1 MRRNK
6 DKSVENNEY
15 TKKKKGKGKRVI
27 KTIALFLIFQI
38 IYVPLLTI
46 ALVYYGPFT
55 NTRDMIVTTAMTTM
69 THQYFA
75 TWFLSKEKIDE
86 ILAKNRPQENIEDQS
101 LSAITVGTG
110 ISAEDINGIELKDIS
125 NGSYT
130 GKLLI
135 INDPSRVKLV
145 SSPRLGT
152 SGATT
157 SQIIEEF
164 DAVAGIN
171 AGGFQDDA
179 LGTGGKPAGLVIED
193 GKLRTT
199 NTGASYSLVGMDNNN
214 KMVVSNSMTYAKC
227 QELNLRCAVSFG
239 PVIIINGNPTIRSG
253 TGGWGLQPRTAI
265 AQRQDGAILMLVIDG
280 RQKGSLGAT
289 LRQVQDILLENGA
302 YNAFNLDGGA
312 STTMVYNGNVVN
324 SPSDILGERY
334 VPNAFIV
341 TKPNK
346 K

>member
-1 MRRNK
+1 MRQEKNK
-6 DKSVENNEY
+6 CNDLN
-15 TKKKKGKGKRVI
+15 KKGKLK
-27 KTIALFLIFQI
+27 KTLKVIALFLIFQI
-38 IYVPLLTI
+38 IYIPLLSI
-46 ALVYYGPFT
+46 VLIYYGPFI

-101 LSAITVGTG
+101 LSAIDIGSG
-110 ISAEDINGIELKDIS
+110 ISAEDMNGIELKNIS
-125 NGSYT
+125 NDSYT

-135 INDPSRVKLV
+135 VNDPSRVKLV

-157 SQIIEEF
+157 SQIVAEN

-199 NTGASYSLVGMDNNN
+199 NTGASYSLVGMDKDN
-214 KMVVSNSMTYAKC
+214 KMIVSNSMTYSKC
-227 QELNLRCAVSFG
+227 QQLNLRCAVSFG
-239 PVIIINGNPTIRSG
+239 PVIIINGNATIKSG

-265 AQRQDGAILMLVIDG
+265 AQRKDGAILMLVIDG

-289 LRQVQDILLENGA
+289 LRQVQDILLDNGA

-346 K
+346 

>member
-1 MRRNK
+1 MK
-6 DKSVENNEY
+6 KEVNNEE
-15 TKKKKGKGKRVI
+15 KKNKKSKAKKVL
-27 KTIALFLIFQI
+27 KWIAFFLIFQV
-38 IYVPLLTI
+38 IYVPILSIVLI
-46 ALVYYGPFT
+46 YYGPFT

-69 THQYFA
+69 SHQYFA
-75 TWFLSKEKIDE
+75 TLFLSKEKIDE

-101 LSAITVGTG
+101 LSAINIGSG
-110 ISAEDINGIELKDIS
+110 ISAEDMNGMELKDVS
-125 NGSYT
+125 NDSYT

-157 SQIIEEF
+157 SQIVAEN
-164 DAVAGIN
+164 DAVAGMN

-193 GKLRTT
+193 GQLRTT
-199 NTGASYSLVGMDNNN
+199 NTGASYSLVGMDKDN
-214 KMVVSNSMTYAKC
+214 KMVVSNSMTYSKC
-227 QELNLRCAVSFG
+227 QQLNLRCAVSFG
-239 PVIIINGNPTIRSG
+239 PVIIINGNATIKSG
-253 TGGWGLQPRTAI
+253 TGGWGMQPRTAI
-265 AQRQDGAILMLVIDG
+265 AQRKDGAILMLVIDG

-289 LRQVQDILLENGA
+289 LRQVQDILLDNGA

>member
-1 MRRNK
+1 MK
-6 DKSVENNEY
+6 QEKSNDNNSN
-15 TKKKKGKGKRVI
+15 KKGKIRKVLKMTG
-27 KTIALFLIFQI
+27 LFLVFQI
-38 IYVPLLTI
+38 IYIPLLSI
-46 ALVYYGPFT
+46 GLIYYGPFT

-69 THQYFA
+69 SHQYFA

-101 LSAITVGTG
+101 LSSINIGSG
-110 ISAEDINGIELKDIS
+110 ISAEDMNGIELKDIS
-125 NGSYT
+125 NDSYT

-135 INDPSRVKLV
+135 VNDPSRVKLV

-157 SQIIEEF
+157 SQIVTEN

-193 GKLRTT
+193 GQLRTNAT
-199 NTGASYSLVGMDNNN
+199 SASYSLVGMDNDN
-214 KMVVSNSMTYAKC
+214 KMVVSNSMTYSKC
-227 QELNLRCAVSFG
+227 KQLNLRCAVSFG
-239 PVIIINGNPTIRSG
+239 PVIIINGNATIKSG

-265 AQRQDGAILMLVIDG
+265 AQRKDGAILMLVIDG

-289 LRQVQDILLENGA
+289 LRQVQDILLDNGA

-346 K
+346 

>member
-1 MRRNK
+1 MK
-6 DKSVENNEY
+6 KEVNNEE
-15 TKKKKGKGKRVI
+15 KKNKKSKAKKVL
-27 KTIALFLIFQI
+27 KWIAFFLIFQI
-38 IYVPLLTI
+38 IYVPILSIVLI
-46 ALVYYGPFT
+46 YYGPFT

-69 THQYFA
+69 KHQYFA
-75 TWFLSKEKIDE
+75 TLFLSKEKIDE

-101 LSAITVGTG
+101 LSAINIGSG
-110 ISAEDINGIELKDIS
+110 ISAEDMNGMELKDVS
-125 NGSYT
+125 NDSYT

-157 SQIIEEF
+157 SQIVAEN

-193 GKLRTT
+193 GQLRTT
-199 NTGASYSLVGMDNNN
+199 NTGASYSLVGMDKDN
-214 KMVVSNSMTYAKC
+214 KMVVSNSMTYSKC
-227 QELNLRCAVSFG
+227 QQLNLRCAVSFG
-239 PVIIINGNPTIRSG
+239 PVIIINGNATIKSG
-253 TGGWGLQPRTAI
+253 TGGWGMQPRTAI
-265 AQRQDGAILMLVIDG
+265 AQRKDGAILMLVIDG

-289 LRQVQDILLENGA
+289 LRQVQDILLDNGA

>member
-1 MRRNK
+1 MRQEKNK
-6 DKSVENNEY
+6 CNDLN
-15 TKKKKGKGKRVI
+15 KKGKLKKNLKV
-27 KTIALFLIFQI
+27 IALFLIFQI
-38 IYVPLLTI
+38 IYIPLLSI
-46 ALVYYGPFT
+46 VLIYYGPFI

-101 LSAITVGTG
+101 LSAIDIGSG
-110 ISAEDINGIELKDIS
+110 ISAEDMNGIELKDIS
-125 NGSYT
+125 NDSYT

-135 INDPSRVKLV
+135 VNDPSRVKLV

-157 SQIIEEF
+157 SQIVAEN

-199 NTGASYSLVGMDNNN
+199 NTGASYSLVGMDKDN
-214 KMVVSNSMTYAKC
+214 KMIVSNSMTYSKC
-227 QELNLRCAVSFG
+227 QQLNLRCAVSFG
-239 PVIIINGNPTIRSG
+239 PVIIINGNATIKSG

-265 AQRQDGAILMLVIDG
+265 AQRKDGAILMLVIDG

-289 LRQVQDILLENGA
+289 LRQVQDILLDNGA

-346 K
+346 

>member
-1 MRRNK
+1 MK
-6 DKSVENNEY
+6 KEVNNEEKKNKKSK
-15 TKKKKGKGKRVI
+15 TKKALKW
-27 KTIALFLIFQI
+27 IAFFLIFQI
-38 IYVPLLTI
+38 IYVPILSIVLI
-46 ALVYYGPFT
+46 YYGPFT

-69 THQYFA
+69 SHQYFA
-75 TWFLSKEKIDE
+75 TLFLSKEKIDE

-101 LSAITVGTG
+101 LSAINIGSG
-110 ISAEDINGIELKDIS
+110 ISAEDMNGIELKDVS
-125 NGSYT
+125 NDSYT

-157 SQIIEEF
+157 SQIVAEN

-193 GKLRTT
+193 GQLRTT
-199 NTGASYSLVGMDNNN
+199 NTGASYSLVGMDKDN
-214 KMVVSNSMTYAKC
+214 KMVVSNSMTYSKC
-227 QELNLRCAVSFG
+227 QQLNLRCAVSFG
-239 PVIIINGNPTIRSG
+239 PVIIINGNATIKSG
-253 TGGWGLQPRTAI
+253 TGGWGMQPRTAI
-265 AQRQDGAILMLVIDG
+265 AQRKDGAILMLVIDG

-289 LRQVQDILLENGA
+289 LRQVQDILLDNGA

>member
-1 MRRNK
+1 MK
-6 DKSVENNEY
+6 KEVNNEE
-15 TKKKKGKGKRVI
+15 KKNKKSKAKKVLKWI
-27 KTIALFLIFQI
+27 VFFLIFQV
-38 IYVPLLTI
+38 IYVPILSIVLI
-46 ALVYYGPFT
+46 YYGPFT

-69 THQYFA
+69 SHQYFA
-75 TWFLSKEKIDE
+75 TLFLSKEKIDE

-101 LSAITVGTG
+101 LSAINIGSG
-110 ISAEDINGIELKDIS
+110 ISAEDMNGIELKDVS
-125 NGSYT
+125 NDSYT

-157 SQIIEEF
+157 SQIVAEN

-193 GKLRTT
+193 GQLRTT
-199 NTGASYSLVGMDNNN
+199 NTGASYSLVGMDKDN
-214 KMVVSNSMTYAKC
+214 KMVVSNSMTYSKC
-227 QELNLRCAVSFG
+227 QQLNLRCAVSFG
-239 PVIIINGNPTIRSG
+239 PVIIINGNATIKSG
-253 TGGWGLQPRTAI
+253 TGGWGMQPRTAI
-265 AQRQDGAILMLVIDG
+265 AQRKDGAILMLVIDG

-289 LRQVQDILLENGA
+289 LRQVQDILLDNGA

>member
-1 MRRNK
+1 MK
-6 DKSVENNEY
+6 KEVNNEE
-15 TKKKKGKGKRVI
+15 KKNKKSKAKKVL
-27 KTIALFLIFQI
+27 KWIAFFLIFQI
-38 IYVPLLTI
+38 IYVPILSIVLI
-46 ALVYYGPFT
+46 YYGPFT

-69 THQYFA
+69 RHQYFA
-75 TWFLSKEKIDE
+75 TLFLSKEKIDE

-101 LSAITVGTG
+101 LSAINIGSG
-110 ISAEDINGIELKDIS
+110 ISAEDMNGIELKDVS
-125 NGSYT
+125 NDSYT

-157 SQIIEEF
+157 SQIVAEN
-164 DAVAGIN
+164 DAVAGMN

-193 GKLRTT
+193 GQLRTT
-199 NTGASYSLVGMDNNN
+199 NTGASYSLVGMDKDN
-214 KMVVSNSMTYAKC
+214 KMVVSNSMTYSKC
-227 QELNLRCAVSFG
+227 QQLNLRCAVSFG
-239 PVIIINGNPTIRSG
+239 PVIIINGNATIKSG
-253 TGGWGLQPRTAI
+253 TGGWGMQPRTAI
-265 AQRQDGAILMLVIDG
+265 AQRKDGAILMLVIDG

-289 LRQVQDILLENGA
+289 LRQVQDILLDYGA

>member
-1 MRRNK
+1 M
-6 DKSVENNEY
+6 
-15 TKKKKGKGKRVI
+15 KKEINDEVKKHKKGKAKGIFKWI
-27 KTIALFLIFQI
+27 GFFLVFQI
-38 IYVPLLTI
+38 IYVPILSI
-46 ALVYYGPFT
+46 ALIYYGPFT

-69 THQYFA
+69 KHQYFA

-101 LSAITVGTG
+101 LSAINIGSG

-125 NGSYT
+125 NDSYT

-157 SQIIEEF
+157 SQIVNEN

-193 GKLRTT
+193 GQLRTT
-199 NTGASYSLVGMDNNN
+199 NTGAAYSLVGMDKDN
-214 KMVVSNSMTYAKC
+214 KMIVSNSMTYSKC
-227 QELNLRCAVSFG
+227 QQLNLRCAVSFG
-239 PVIIINGNPTIRSG
+239 PVIIINGNATIKSG

-265 AQRQDGAILMLVIDG
+265 AQRKDGAVLMLVIDG

-289 LRQVQDILLENGA
+289 LRQVQDILLDNGA

-324 SPSDILGERY
+324 SPSDLLGERY

-341 TKPNK
+341 TKPSK

>member
-1 MRRNK
+1 MKKEVNNEEKK
-6 DKSVENNEY
+6 DKKSKA
-15 TKKKKGKGKRVI
+15 KKVLKW
-27 KTIALFLIFQI
+27 IAFFLIFQI
-38 IYVPLLTI
+38 IYVPILSIVLI
-46 ALVYYGPFT
+46 YYGPFT

-69 THQYFA
+69 RHQYFA
-75 TWFLSKEKIDE
+75 TLFLSKEKIDE

-101 LSAITVGTG
+101 LSAINIGSG
-110 ISAEDINGIELKDIS
+110 ISAEDMNGIELKDVS
-125 NGSYT
+125 NDSYT

-157 SQIIEEF
+157 SQIVAEN

-193 GKLRTT
+193 GQLRTT
-199 NTGASYSLVGMDNNN
+199 NTGASYSLVGMDKDN
-214 KMVVSNSMTYAKC
+214 KMVVSNSMTYSKC
-227 QELNLRCAVSFG
+227 QQLNLRCAVSFG
-239 PVIIINGNPTIRSG
+239 PVIIINGNATIKSG
-253 TGGWGLQPRTAI
+253 TGGWGMQPRTAI
-265 AQRQDGAILMLVIDG
+265 AQRKDGAILMLVIDG

-289 LRQVQDILLENGA
+289 LRQVQDILLDNGA

>member
-1 MRRNK
+1 MRQEKNK
-6 DKSVENNEY
+6 CNDLN
-15 TKKKKGKGKRVI
+15 KKGKLK
-27 KTIALFLIFQI
+27 KTLKAIALFLIFQI
-38 IYVPLLTI
+38 IYIPLLSI
-46 ALVYYGPFT
+46 VLIYYGPFI

-101 LSAITVGTG
+101 LSAIDIGSG
-110 ISAEDINGIELKDIS
+110 ISAEDMNGIELKDIS
-125 NGSYT
+125 NDSYT

-135 INDPSRVKLV
+135 VNDPSRVKLV

-157 SQIIEEF
+157 SQIVAEN

-199 NTGASYSLVGMDNNN
+199 NTGASYSLVGMDKDN
-214 KMVVSNSMTYAKC
+214 KMIVSNSMTYSKC
-227 QELNLRCAVSFG
+227 QQLNLRCAVSFG
-239 PVIIINGNPTIRSG
+239 PVIIINGNATIKSG

-265 AQRQDGAILMLVIDG
+265 AQRKDGAILMLVIDG

-289 LRQVQDILLENGA
+289 LRQVQDILLDNGA

-346 K
+346 

>member
-1 MRRNK
+1 MK
-6 DKSVENNEY
+6 KEVNNEE
-15 TKKKKGKGKRVI
+15 KKNKKSKSKKVL
-27 KTIALFLIFQI
+27 KWIAFFLIFQV
-38 IYVPLLTI
+38 IYVPILSIVLI
-46 ALVYYGPFT
+46 YYGPFT

-69 THQYFA
+69 SHQYFA
-75 TWFLSKEKIDE
+75 TLFLSKEKIDE

-101 LSAITVGTG
+101 LSAINIGSG
-110 ISAEDINGIELKDIS
+110 ISAEDMNGIELKDVS
-125 NGSYT
+125 NDSYT

-157 SQIIEEF
+157 SQIVAEN

-193 GKLRTT
+193 GQLRTT
-199 NTGASYSLVGMDNNN
+199 NTGASYSLVGMDKDN
-214 KMVVSNSMTYAKC
+214 KMIVSNSMTYSKC
-227 QELNLRCAVSFG
+227 QQLNLRCAVSFG
-239 PVIIINGNPTIRSG
+239 PVIIINGNATIKSG
-253 TGGWGLQPRTAI
+253 TGGWGMQPRTAI
-265 AQRQDGAILMLVIDG
+265 AQRKDGAILMLVIDG

-289 LRQVQDILLENGA
+289 LRQVQDILLDNGA